1 LLITKKDDEMI
12 IKKPMDK
19 SLRQIDFKG
28 NLVILLF
35 KLKSISKKSPR
46 DKLNGFYL
54 RVTWKFYCAIKK

>member
-12 IKKPMDK
+12 IKKKPMDK
-19 SLRQIDFKG
+19 SLRQFDFKG
-28 NLVILLF
+28 NSVILLF

-54 RVTWKFYCAIKK
+54 RVT

>member
-12 IKKPMDK
+12 IKKKPMDK
-19 SLRQIDFKG
+19 SLRQFDFKG

-54 RVTWKFYCAIKK
+54 RVT

>member
-12 IKKPMDK
+12 IKKKTMDK
-19 SLRQIDFKG
+19 SLRQFDFKG

-46 DKLNGFYL
+46 DKLNGFYWLL
-54 RVTWKFYCAIKK
+54 RNFIVQ